1 MKFACIQE
9 TKKSKATHQLDRSA
23 YTHTLMESKHCPEQT
38 SQRSKWRVPLLK
50 KELGKWHFPPVLGIT
65 VTISS
70 GRDVSCGG
78 QGIGT
83 VPLVPLSIDCKSN
96 VLTSESPK
104 DGGTQGEVMKSY
116 MTVLLNTLHLN

>member
-1 MKFACIQE
+1 LFEVCLHPGNQEKQSHPSAGPQCIHAQ
-9 TKKSKATHQLDRSA
+9 AHGIQ
-23 YTHTLMESKHCPEQT
+23 TLSRANISEKQMESAF
-38 SQRSKWRVPLLK
+38 LK

-70 GRDVSCGG
+70 GRDVSCRG

-104 DGGTQGEVMKSY
+104 DGGTQGEVMK
-116 MTVLLNTLHLN
+116 